1 MYRGHL
7 LFAER
12 HPARV
17 RPSSRGEMI
26 EMRTSDV
33 RSDAVV
39 VPLTFDRALTD
50 VLRSRR
56 MVEET
61 ELRLTEALVILR
73 TLEEGALAN
82 SSATYPQ
89 GPADHASWAGRVDD
103 AIRHLAIA
111 GTVLRSLLR
120 EERPSGR

>member
-1 MYRGHL
+1 
-7 LFAER
+7 
-12 HPARV
+12 
-17 RPSSRGEMI
+17 
-26 EMRTSDV
+26 MRTSDV

-61 ELRLTEALVILR
+61 ERRLTEALVILR
-73 TLEEGALAN
+73 TLEDGTTAN
-82 SSATYPQ
+82 IHAGTV
-89 GPADHASWAGRVDD
+89 DHASWAGRVDD

-111 GTVLRSLLR
+111 GSVLRSLLS
-120 EERPSGR
+120 EERPSGTVR

>member
-1 MYRGHL
+1 
-7 LFAER
+7 
-12 HPARV
+12 
-17 RPSSRGEMI
+17 
-26 EMRTSDV
+26 MRTSDV

-39 VPLTFDRALTD
+39 VPLTFERALTD

-61 ELRLTEALVILR
+61 ERRLTEALVILR
-73 TLEEGALAN
+73 TLEEGATAN
-82 SSATYPQ
+82 SSEAV
-89 GPADHASWAGRVDD
+89 DHASWAGRVDD

-111 GTVLRSLLR
+111 GSVLRSLLS

>member
-1 MYRGHL
+1 MHRGHL
-7 LFAER
+7 LFRR
-12 HPARV
+12 HGIQ
-17 RPSSRGEMI
+17 RGSVLPREMI

-39 VPLTFDRALTD
+39 VPLTFERALTD

-61 ELRLTEALVILR
+61 ERRLTEALVILR
-73 TLEEGALAN
+73 TLEEGATPN
-82 SSATYPQ
+82 SSGAV
-89 GPADHASWAGRVDD
+89 DHASWAGRVDD

-111 GTVLRSLLR
+111 GSVLRSLLS